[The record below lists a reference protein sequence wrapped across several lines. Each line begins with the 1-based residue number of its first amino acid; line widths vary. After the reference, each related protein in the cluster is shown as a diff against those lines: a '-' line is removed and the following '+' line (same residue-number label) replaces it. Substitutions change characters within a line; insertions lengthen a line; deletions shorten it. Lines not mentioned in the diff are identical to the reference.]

1 MTTNGAPSVNLTCDP
16 PGPLFF
22 ISDECEMPEI
32 TVTAHISP
40 EPETAVKYEWT
51 VTLGFQASMRSINH
65 PVIHQTTEINRFTIP
80 FTEVRGGDLSVSVAV
95 AGTTLTATTANLQ
108 VTGTNP
114 SIAALRNA
122 APANGAFRKLLCLES
137 GLRQFQSSYPLLSA
151 DNKGGAG
158 ICQITNPPPTDD
170 QIWSWKENMR
180 AGWEL
185 FRSKQSIARNYPA
198 QVRASAK
205 FAELVKEFNAQRA
218 ANGLGR
224 LTIVLPDYTDEQLER
239 DTLRAY
245 NGYAGRLHEYRVKV
259 DGNGLLA
266 VTVDGSIGTAQWEPI
281 TAAERTALYDEM
293 GLGPNSRGD
302 VNYVDDV
309 MKQPGF

>member
-1 MTTNGAPSVNLTCDP
+1 
-16 PGPLFF
+16 
-22 ISDECEMPEI
+22 
-32 TVTAHISP
+32 
-40 EPETAVKYEWT
+40 
-51 VTLGFQASMRSINH
+51 MRSINH
-65 PVIHQTTEINRFTIP
+65 PFIHQTTGTNRFTIP
-80 FTEVRGGDLSVSVAV
+80 FTEVRGGDLVVNVVV
-95 AGTTLTATTANLQ
+95 AGTTLTATTANLR

-114 SIAALRNA
+114 SIPALRNV

-137 GLRQFQSSYPLLSA
+137 GLRQFQSSYPLFGA

-158 ICQITNPPPTDD
+158 ICQITNPPPTDA
-170 QIWSWKENMR
+170 QIWNWKENMK

-198 QVRASAK
+198 QVRASAQ
-205 FAELVKEFNAQRA
+205 FAELVKAFNAQRA
-218 ANGLGR
+218 ANGLGS